1 MSGPIARTVGLA
13 LMVAL
18 SLVGRPSDVCADG
31 VVLTLRQLDRTGATV
46 ATTDYTMPQLE
57 ALGLAE
63 VVTSTPWTQ
72 GKIAFQGVPLVKLI
86 GGASRAGE
94 LKAIALNDYSASL
107 PLDDA
112 GRFGVILATRMSG
125 KPMAVK
131 DKGPLW
137 IVYPLDGFPE
147 LNNQRVHARMVWQVR
162 FLEFQ

>member
-1 MSGPIARTVGLA
+1 MSGSVARAIWFA
-13 LMVAL
+13 LMVAV
-18 SLVGRPSDVCADG
+18 SLAGRPSEASADN
-31 VVLTLRQLDRTGATV
+31 VVLTLHQFDRRGATV

-57 ALGLAE
+57 ALGLVE

-72 GKIAFQGVPLVKLI
+72 GKVTFQGVPLVKLI
-86 GGASRAGE
+86 GGASGDGE
-94 LKAIALNDYSASL
+94 LKAIALNDYSASV

-137 IVYPLDGFPE
+137 MASPNSTTSVFMRAWSG
-147 LNNQRVHARMVWQVR
+147 RSA
-162 FLEFQ
+162 

>member
-1 MSGPIARTVGLA
+1 
-13 LMVAL
+13 
-18 SLVGRPSDVCADG
+18 VCADG

>member
-1 MSGPIARTVGLA
+1 MNGPIARAICLA
-13 LMVAL
+13 LMVAV
-18 SLVGRPSDVCADG
+18 SLVGRPPEASADD
-31 VVLTLRQLDRTGATV
+31 VVLTLRHFDRTGATV
-46 ATTDYTMPQLE
+46 AETNYTMPQLE

-72 GKIAFQGVPLVKLI
+72 GKVAFQGVPLVKLI
-86 GGASRAGE
+86 GGTSGAGE

-147 LNNQRVHARMVWQVR
+147 INNQRVHARMVWQVR
-162 FLEFQ
+162 VIEVR